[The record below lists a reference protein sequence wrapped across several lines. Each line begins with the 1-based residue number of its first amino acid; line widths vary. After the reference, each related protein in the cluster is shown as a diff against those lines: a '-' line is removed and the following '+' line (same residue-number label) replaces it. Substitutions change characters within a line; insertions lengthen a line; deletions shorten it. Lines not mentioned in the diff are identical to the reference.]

1 MKATIP
7 IWVVTVT
14 HKHGHDTYL
23 AGTKREAYTT
33 LDQYVSEWWDSEIV
47 SSLQKPKAIR
57 ARIARYF
64 SHTNETYEVLAHQV
78 TVSVPIRVNTNAN
91 T

>member
-7 IWVVTVT
+7 IWVVTIT
-14 HKHGHDTYL
+14 HKHGHDTYV

-33 LDQYVSEWWDSEIV
+33 LDQYVSEWWASEV
-47 SSLQKPKAIR
+47 TSNLQQPRAIGK
-57 ARIARYF
+57 RIARYF
-64 SHTNETYEVLAHQV
+64 ENTDETYEVLAHQV
-78 TVSVPIRVNTNAN
+78 TVNVPIRVNNSN